1 MSKGNN
7 VRDMLPKLPPVDFTM
22 MKRPARVRP
31 TVTRG
36 NLVILSIATAKGTK
50 RTTHGRNSGTVC
62 GMLSSVT

>member
-1 MSKGNN
+1 MSNGSN
-7 VRDMLPKLPPVDFTM
+7 VRDMLGNLPPVSFTVIN
-22 MKRPARVRP
+22 RPARVRP

-36 NLVILSIATAKGTK
+36 NLVMLSIATAKGTK